1 MNCQAPFSD
10 DDPMLP
16 ATTTER
22 QPGPWLLPPCVV
34 VVLALLVL
42 AAGVALW
49 RRTVGS

>member
-1 MNCQAPFSD
+1 MRCHLPFAD

-34 VVLALLVL
+34 AVLVLLML

-49 RRTVGS
+49 RRAVGS